1 MIDTVLAILLIQ
13 VDDRLAVAAG
23 IELMPE
29 GGKAA
34 SQFLIIVYFAIGHQ
48 AYVSTLVE
56 KGLPALIYAND
67 G

>member
-1 MIDTVLAILLIQ
+1 
-13 VDDRLAVAAG
+13 
-23 IELMPE
+23 MPE

-56 KGLPALIYAND
+56 KGLPALLYAND